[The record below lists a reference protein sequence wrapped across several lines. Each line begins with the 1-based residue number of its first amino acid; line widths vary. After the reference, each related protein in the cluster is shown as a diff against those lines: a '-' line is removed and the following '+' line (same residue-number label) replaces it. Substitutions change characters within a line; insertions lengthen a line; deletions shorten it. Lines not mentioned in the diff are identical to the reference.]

1 VAAHSLYEAADPWR
15 LNEPGGT
22 VDLREVS
29 FAQET
34 NRRVRVSGSKFVKDP
49 VYRVKLEGAE
59 LVGYRTICIA
69 GVRDPAALAHLD
81 EMLEAARIRTA
92 DQFGDL
98 GRAQWE
104 LYFRV
109 YGRDGVMGPLEV
121 ESSMAHE
128 VGLLI
133 EAIASTQEQ
142 ATSICMFVHAQIL
155 HYGFPGRTST
165 AGNLAFPFSPQD
177 IPAGPVHRFN
187 IYHLMEVDDPLVHFP
202 IQMIEVGDD

>member
-1 VAAHSLYEAADPWR
+1 
-15 LNEPGGT
+15 
-22 VDLREVS
+22 
-29 FAQET
+29 
-34 NRRVRVSGSKFVKDP
+34 VRVSGSRFVEDP

-69 GVRDPAALAHLD
+69 GVRDPSALAHLD
-81 EMLEAARIRTA
+81 EMLEAAGTRTA
-92 DQFGDL
+92 EQFGDL
-98 GRAQWE
+98 DRARWE
-104 LYFRV
+104 LHFRV
-109 YGRDGVMGPLEV
+109 YGRDGVMGPLEA
-121 ESSMAHE
+121 ESSLPHE

-133 EAIASTQEQ
+133 EAVASTQEQ
-142 ATSICMFVHAQIL
+142 ASSICMFAHAQAL
-155 HYGFPGRTST
+155 HHGFPGRTST